1 MLGIHVSLHPVLV
14 NEYSEEFELL
24 VAEIKTGNT
33 NIRIITGYGPQE
45 NWEEKERMPFFEALE
60 KEIAR
65 AEFEG
70 RSLIISMDANSK
82 LGQSIIPGDPHEQSK
97 NGKILSEII
106 KRHALIVVNGI
117 QGKCTGLIT
126 RERRTVQGVEKS
138 VIDFVIVSRD
148 LEKHIEYMHIDDQR
162 KNVLTKLIK
171 TRKRHT
177 KKVESEHNL
186 I

>member
-1 MLGIHVSLHPVLV
+1 MELVKQSSVGLLTTNAAGLRYKESDLRNKIKYSNSSIFTVQETHFAKKGKFTMDNFVLFETIRKCKIKGGSMLGIHVSLHPVLV
-14 NEYSEEFELL
+14 NEYSEEVELL

-33 NIRIITGYGPQE
+33 NIRIITGYGPKE

-97 NGKILSEII
+97 NGKNSF
-106 KRHALIVVNGI
+106 RN
-117 QGKCTGLIT
+117 
-126 RERRTVQGVEKS
+126 
-138 VIDFVIVSRD
+138 
-148 LEKHIEYMHIDDQR
+148 Y
-162 KNVLTKLIK
+162 
-171 TRKRHT
+171 
-177 KKVESEHNL
+177 KKACINCG
-186 I
+186 